1 MSPLRLK
8 HATPA
13 YRTFASPDALDALPR
28 ELDRLGVRRA
38 VLVYGRSLK
47 RETAILDRIAA
58 VLGDRLAGHFD
69 GVVAHSPVPAVE
81 AARDALVEHRADG
94 VVALGGGSAVVT
106 ARAAIILLAEQRS
119 VRELCTYRDS
129 DGRLRSPRL
138 EAPKIPTWVVASTPT
153 TAYAKA
159 GSAVRD
165 PATGER
171 LALYDPK
178 TRAQAVFLD
187 PDVALTA
194 PHDLVRSSALN
205 AFAMTV
211 ESLQSTVDNPLA
223 EALLVQALR
232 LLVRWLPRLDTAD
245 GPEARLRLM
254 VAAVLAGQGT
264 DAYGGGLAQ
273 ALSHAVG
280 PRSQVANGVVE
291 ALLLPYAMRFNE
303 PVTADRLANLGE
315 ILRATDA
322 HAALGTNADPI
333 DTITRLVRAMGVP
346 SRLRDVGVAQ
356 ASFPEIVR
364 HALDDWAITQAP
376 RPIDAEQLLELLTS
390 AW

>member
-1 MSPLRLK
+1 MSQLRLR

-13 YRTFASPDALDALPR
+13 YRTFGGSDALDALPR
-28 ELDRLGVRRA
+28 ELDRLGARRV
-38 VLVYGRSLK
+38 VLVYGRSMK
-47 RETAILDRIAA
+47 RATAVLGRVVS

-69 GVVAHSPVPAVE
+69 GVVAHSPVPTVE
-81 AARDALVEHRADG
+81 AARDALAEHRADA

-106 ARAAIILLAEQRS
+106 ARAATILLAEQRP
-119 VRELCTYRDS
+119 VRELCTYRDR

-138 EAPKIPTWVVASTPT
+138 QAPKIPNWVIASTPT

-165 PATGER
+165 PATGDR

-178 TRAQAVFLD
+178 TRAQAVILD

-194 PHDLVRSSALN
+194 PRDLVRSSAWN

-223 EALLVQALR
+223 EGLLVQALR
-232 LLVRWLPRLDTAD
+232 LLVRWLPRLDSAD
-245 GPEARLRLM
+245 GPETRLRLM
-254 VAAVLAGQGT
+254 VAAVLAGQGS

-280 PRSQVANGVVE
+280 PRSAVANGVVE
-291 ALLLPYAMRFNE
+291 ALLLPYVMRFNE
-303 PVTADRLANLGE
+303 PVTGERLANLAE
-315 ILRATDA
+315 ILRATD
-322 HAALGTNADPI
+322 TNAEHGADPI
-333 DTITRLVRAMGVP
+333 DTVTRLLRAMGVP
-346 SRLRDVGVAQ
+346 PRLRDVGVAQ
-356 ASFPEIVR
+356 ESFPEIVR
-364 HALDDWAITQAP
+364 HALDDWAITQSP
-376 RPIDAEQLLELLTS
+376 RPIDADQIMELLAR